1 MSNRINNAAVLKAVE
16 NMREKMTK
24 ERKFTETVELQLSL
38 KDYDPSKDKRFV
50 GSVRLPNV
58 PRPKLAICLIA
69 DAKHAEEAKKN
80 GLDKDIDITD
90 LDTLKKFNK
99 DKKLVK
105 KWAKKYTVLLA
116 SDTVLKKVPT
126 VTGPILNRINRFPI
140 VVSHN
145 EPLANKIEDTRASVK
160 FQLKKVTCMACAVG
174 NVKMSD
180 EELKVNIMMALN
192 FLASL
197 LKKGWHNLKTV
208 NIKTTMGKAIPIV

>member
-1 MSNRINNAAVLKAVE
+1 MSRINNAAVLKAVE
-16 NMREKMTK
+16 EMRSRKTK
-24 ERKFTETVELQLSL
+24 DRKFRETVELQLSL

-58 PRPKLAICLIA
+58 PRPTLKICLIA

-105 KWAKKYTVLLA
+105 KWAKKYAVLLA

-126 VTGPILNRINRFPI
+126 VTGPILNRINRFPL
-140 VVSHN
+140 VVPHT
-145 EPLANKIEDTRASVK
+145 EPLAQKIQDTRASVK

-174 NVKMSD
+174 HVDMTD
-180 EELKVNIMMALN
+180 DELKTNIMMALN

-208 NIKTTMGKAIPIV
+208 NIKTTMGKAIEIL